1 MQPQLAYLD
10 VIRKVLPREGLLVIE
25 VSQVGFTSYFGYPVY
40 APRTY
45 VSEGF
50 QGTLGFGFP
59 TALGV
64 KVAHPDKPVVS
75 VTGDGGFLFAVQ
87 ELATAAQYGIAL
99 VTLLFNNASFG
110 NVLRDQRTAFGNRV
124 IGSVLD
130 NPDFMLLAK
139 AFGVEGHRVASPG
152 ALERVL
158 ARVIDTDKPV
168 LIEIEV
174 PQGSEVSPWEFI
186 HPGNPLAHLNRK

>member
-1 MQPQLAYLD
+1 MRARIAAVKAEARATIEKVQPQLAYLD

-99 VTLLFNNASFG
+99 VTLLFNNGSFG
-110 NVLRDQRTAFGNRV
+110 TSCATSAPPSATA
-124 IGSVLD
+124 
-130 NPDFMLLAK
+130 
-139 AFGVEGHRVASPG
+139 
-152 ALERVL
+152 
-158 ARVIDTDKPV
+158 
-168 LIEIEV
+168 
-174 PQGSEVSPWEFI
+174 
-186 HPGNPLAHLNRK
+186 